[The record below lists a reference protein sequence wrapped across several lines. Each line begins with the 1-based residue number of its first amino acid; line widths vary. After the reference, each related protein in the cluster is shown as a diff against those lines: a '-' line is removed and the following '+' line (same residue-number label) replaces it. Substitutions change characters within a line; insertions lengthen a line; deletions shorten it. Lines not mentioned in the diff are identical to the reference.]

1 MAAMPASAHCIGIS
15 PPQVER
21 KRTVR
26 CGSAYA
32 GSANVPPT
40 MRTPVM
46 AALLAAGFC
55 ALEILAIAQAPSP
68 APSAIADRS
77 PTPNAAPKTQFDSDV
92 RDLGRVVEGQV
103 VRADFTIMNVGD
115 AVLEI
120 SEVRP
125 TCGCTTADKWDRRI
139 EPGRSGV
146 IPLQFNSAGYLGP
159 VTKTVTVVCNDLARS
174 NLVLQ
179 IKALVWKPIT
189 VTPAAMYFVLT
200 RDSQTNE
207 IRIARITNN
216 DEEQSL
222 VLSPPVSDQRV
233 FRAEIRTNQPGKE
246 YELVVGLVPPLTG
259 SNITGSITIAT
270 SSTKTPALR
279 VPAVAIIQPPVT
291 ALPAQ
296 LVLPAAPLD
305 AKRELGVYIRNNEST
320 PITVFEPKISLSNV
334 QAQVHEF
341 QKGRFFRVVLDFP
354 AGFQLAPDQPGQLT
368 VKTSNPQVPVLQIP
382 IVRAAQ
388 PAPSPANV
396 LAPPISSV
404 ARALTRTNQRPLVPD
419 SSSARPSPRR
429 EN

>member
-1 MAAMPASAHCIGIS
+1 M
-15 PPQVER
+15 
-21 KRTVR
+21 
-26 CGSAYA
+26 
-32 GSANVPPT
+32 
-40 MRTPVM
+40 
-46 AALLAAGFC
+46 
-55 ALEILAIAQAPSP
+55 
-68 APSAIADRS
+68 
-77 PTPNAAPKTQFDSDV
+77 
-92 RDLGRVVEGQV
+92 
-103 VRADFTIMNVGD
+103 
-115 AVLEI
+115 
-120 SEVRP
+120 
-125 TCGCTTADKWDRRI
+125 
-139 EPGRSGV
+139 
-146 IPLQFNSAGYLGP
+146 
-159 VTKTVTVVCNDLARS
+159 
-174 NLVLQ
+174 LQ

-189 VTPAAMYFVLT
+189 VTPAAMYFMLT

-216 DEEQSL
+216 DEEHSL

-334 QAQVHEF
+334 QVQVHEF

-382 IVRAAQ
+382 IVRAAR
-388 PAPSPANV
+388 PAPSQANV